1 MTEIK
6 IYQEVELSL
15 TENLVPTVVHVKQFD
30 HLSRKIRCVL
40 YSHSVEYQIPEG
52 ASASCAG
59 TRPDGHLFQ
68 YSSETAPE
76 LVAVEDNAVI
86 FTVTGFMT
94 EVSGRFPVDVI
105 LLDGGDEALGVFS
118 LTLQVER
125 AAVGNGK
132 IAVLTYNKALDA
144 IAAGIYACFITEDGH
159 FGIQSED
166 GLGLTPGSVSST
178 LDQVNEKLLACSV
191 TEDGYIAFETEDRL
205 GLVFDTDEE
214 GRLVV
219 LYGEA

>member
-52 ASASCAG
+52 TSASCAG

-76 LVAVEDNAVI
+76 LVAVENNAVI
-86 FTVTGFMT
+86 FTVTDFMT

-105 LLDGGDEALGVFS
+105 LLDGGG
-118 LTLQVER
+118 
-125 AAVGNGK
+125 
-132 IAVLTYNKALDA
+132 
-144 IAAGIYACFITEDGH
+144 
-159 FGIQSED
+159 
-166 GLGLTPGSVSST
+166 
-178 LDQVNEKLLACSV
+178 
-191 TEDGYIAFETEDRL
+191 
-205 GLVFDTDEE
+205 
-214 GRLVV
+214 
-219 LYGEA
+219 